1 MKVILIK
8 DTKDGKANTII
19 DVSPGYATN
28 FLFKNKLA
36 EPLNARTEKLLVKRK
51 QQIEIEKQE
60 KQEQIAK
67 LKIEIEKLVLWFKL
81 KGNKESVHG
90 AISAKKIKKE
100 LEIKGIFVDKQAI
113 QTSGIST
120 FGTSFVDIKLS
131 SQTIAK
137 LKINITKD
145 E

>member
-36 EPLNARTEKLLVKRK
+36 EPLNSRTEKLLVKRK

-60 KQEQIAK
+60 KQKQIAK

-90 AISAKKIKKE
+90 AITAKKIKKE

-113 QTSGIST
+113 QTSRIST
-120 FGTSFVDIKLS
+120 FGTNFVDIKLS

>member
-36 EPLNARTEKLLVKRK
+36 EPLNSRTEKLLVKRK

-90 AISAKKIKKE
+90 AITAKKIKKE
-100 LEIKGIFVDKQAI
+100 LEIKGIFVDKQEI

>member
-8 DTKDGKANTII
+8 DTKDGKTNTII

-100 LEIKGIFVDKQAI
+100 LEIKGIFVDKQTI